1 MNIIKDDDTL
11 FRLTQFYKVFSDETR
26 LKILIVLGSEKK
38 NVSAIAASLN
48 MTASSISHQLK
59 HLRLLDLV
67 KIERS
72 GKEVYYS
79 LKDDH
84 INSILKFGVEHIY
97 EK

>member
-1 MNIIKDDDTL
+1 MKLITDDDVL

-26 LKILIVLGSEKK
+26 LKILMVLSLERK
-38 NVSAIAASLN
+38 NVSSIAASLN
-48 MTASSISHQLK
+48 MTTSSISHQLK

-67 KIERS
+67 KIEKV
-72 GKEVYYS
+72 GKEVFYS

-84 INSILKFGVEHIY
+84 IESILKFGVEHIY